1 MPKYVEFENGM
12 LDFLEWL
19 KHQDSSDTE
28 SMAFIVR
35 AQGLLKGSR
44 AAKAAV
50 RLAMLDIQEKIPAD
64 TCVTVETALVV
75 LKTTGFKIPPN
86 LLHFVRNPTPEQKDK
101 MLAQATYLLALCH

>member
-1 MPKYVEFENGM
+1 MPKYAEFESGM

-19 KHQDSSDTE
+19 KHQDLSDAE

-35 AQGLLKGSR
+35 AQELLKGSR

-50 RLAMLDIQEKIPAD
+50 RLAMLDIKETIPAD

-75 LKTTGFKIPPN
+75 LGATGFKIPPN
-86 LLHFVRNPTPEQKDK
+86 LLLFVKNPTPKQKDK
-101 MLAQATYLLALCH
+101 MLAQAADLLAFCH